1 MSYGRLDKLLQA
13 RNSWPKW
20 LNLAIDSLA
29 DKPTG
34 LLGRLASLRYRPRG
48 PLPDVSKSP
57 KNVFTVAIGPVN
69 YSNQGTLWAQSL
81 SRLYPEVS
89 TSTFAIEVPSGF
101 NFPSD
106 AVIPIDFYQ
115 RSSPWQKAQIDA
127 LSKFSHVLVEAE
139 EPLVGRLFQ
148 RSIDRERLFLSDRG
162 VSVAYIAHGTDVRIP
177 DKHAKRTKWSPYLD
191 PTMYINRLNSIAKK
205 NIDYLSSIE
214 NPVFVSTP
222 DLLLDL
228 PKAQW
233 CPVVVDIEK
242 WSTLQETSRRPGPI
256 RVVHAPSVQTMK
268 GTHLIEP
275 VLSKLH
281 QQGIIEYRELRG
293 VPSQDMPEAISWAD
307 VVLDQFRLGS
317 YGVAAV
323 EAMAA
328 HKVVIGHIISE
339 VRELIQGNTG
349 LELPIIEATPNT
361 LESVLI
367 DLVSSP
373 LKMDELKSAGGIY
386 ASLLHSGG
394 LSAEILMNN
403 WIRSVQKESVRGR
416 IST

>member
-1 MSYGRLDKLLQA
+1 MSYGRLDRLLQA

-20 LNLAIDSLA
+20 LNTAIDSVA
-29 DKPTG
+29 DNPSG
-34 LLGRLASLRYRPRG
+34 LIGRLASLRYRPRG
-48 PLPDVSKSP
+48 PLPDVSKSA
-57 KNVFTVAIGPVN
+57 KNQFTVAIGPVN
-69 YSNQGTLWAQSL
+69 YSNQGTLWAKSM
-81 SRLYPEVS
+81 SKKYPEVS
-89 TSTFAIEVPSGF
+89 TSTFAIEVPGGF

-106 AVIPIDFYQ
+106 VIIPMDFYQ
-115 RSSPWQKAQIDA
+115 RSSGWQKAQIEA

-148 RSIDRERLFLSDRG
+148 RSVEEESVFLNNRG

-191 PTMYINRLNSIAKK
+191 PTLYINRLNALATKNVDFLNSIG
-205 NIDYLSSIE
+205 S
-214 NPVFVSTP
+214 PVFVSTP

-228 PKAQW
+228 PNAKW
-233 CPVVVDIEK
+233 CPVVVEIGK
-242 WSTLQETSRRPGPI
+242 WSTLRETTRRPGPI
-256 RVVHAPSVQTMK
+256 RVVHAPSVQTIK

-275 VLSKLH
+275 ALNKLH

-293 VPSQDMPEAISWAD
+293 IPSRQMPEAISWAD

-328 HKVVIGHIISE
+328 HKVVIGHIIPE
-339 VRELIQGNTG
+339 VRELIQGHTG
-349 LELPIIEATPNT
+349 LELPIIEATPDN

-367 DLVSSP
+367 NLVVHP
-373 LKMDELKSAGGIY
+373 LKMDELKSAGNKY
-386 ASLLHSGG
+386 ASRLHDGA

-403 WIRSVQKESVRGR
+403 WIRPVQKESIVGG
-416 IST
+416 ISQ

>member
-1 MSYGRLDKLLQA
+1 VSYGRLDKLLQA

-20 LNLAIDSLA
+20 LNSAIDSVA

-34 LLGRLASLRYRPRG
+34 VIGRLASLRYRPRG
-48 PLPDVSKSP
+48 PLPDVSKSN

-69 YSNQGTLWAQSL
+69 YSNQGTLWGKSL
-81 SRLYPEVS
+81 SRIYPEVS
-89 TSTFAIEVPSGF
+89 TSTFAIEVPGGF

-106 AVIPIDFYQ
+106 AIIPMDFYQ
-115 RSSPWQKAQIDA
+115 RSSRWQKAQIDA

-139 EPLVGRLFQ
+139 EPLVGRLFH
-148 RSIDRERLFLSDRG
+148 RSIEKESIFLKNCG

-191 PTMYINRLNSIAKK
+191 PTMYINRLNTIAKK
-205 NIDYLSSIE
+205 NVDYLNSTD

-228 PKAQW
+228 PNAQW

-242 WSTLQETSRRPGPI
+242 WSKLSETSRRPGPI
-256 RVVHAPSVQTMK
+256 RVVHAPSVKKMK

-275 VLSKLH
+275 VLNKLH

-293 VPSQDMPEAISWAD
+293 VPSQEMPEAISWAD

-328 HKVVIGHIISE
+328 HKVVIGHIIPE
-339 VRELIQGNTG
+339 VRELIQGHTG

-361 LESVLI
+361 LELVLV
-367 DLVSSP
+367 DLVANP
-373 LKMDELKSAGGIY
+373 MKMEDLKSVGGKY
-386 ASLLHSGG
+386 ASRLHDGG

-403 WIRSVQKESVRGR
+403 WIKSVQQEFIIGG